1 MVEESYS
8 RQELLDAVMDAFGFT
23 KGEALEYIKKAS
35 EETKLNIVKGFK
47 QDAKK
52 NFYEGVSP
60 RNPFL
65 RPALDKLKLA
75 KKAKGVVVSFR
86 KPNGKEEEVGF
97 VYYTPNELYELDRQ
111 LKDEHGADIDIS
123 AIHDRAMID
132 EYEQAMTEAVV
143 DIKPFFTKV
152 LEDEPKQDKEVDFDT
167 EMFDKDINEY
177 FDSAYEES
185 VLYTTESGI
194 IDAQGNVVLEGLL
207 NGEHP
212 ITFTL
217 TPEKI
222 LSESVNLEEEIK
234 AVTFKVVNNL
244 SEEVFTFNF
253 TGEK

>member
-1 MVEESYS
+1 
-8 RQELLDAVMDAFGFT
+8 
-23 KGEALEYIKKAS
+23 
-35 EETKLNIVKGFK
+35 
-47 QDAKK
+47 
-52 NFYEGVSP
+52 
-60 RNPFL
+60 
-65 RPALDKLKLA
+65 
-75 KKAKGVVVSFR
+75 
-86 KPNGKEEEVGF
+86 
-97 VYYTPNELYELDRQ
+97 
-111 LKDEHGADIDIS
+111 
-123 AIHDRAMID
+123 MID

-185 VLYTTESGI
+185 VLYTTQSGM

-234 AVTFKVVNNL
+234 AVTFRVVNNL

>member
-1 MVEESYS
+1 MV
-8 RQELLDAVMDAFGFT
+8 Q
-23 KGEALEYIKKAS
+23 
-35 EETKLNIVKGFK
+35 
-47 QDAKK
+47 
-52 NFYEGVSP
+52 
-60 RNPFL
+60 
-65 RPALDKLKLA
+65 
-75 KKAKGVVVSFR
+75 
-86 KPNGKEEEVGF
+86 
-97 VYYTPNELYELDRQ
+97 
-111 LKDEHGADIDIS
+111 DIDIS

-185 VLYTTESGI
+185 VLYTTESGM

-217 TPEKI
+217 TPEK
-222 LSESVNLEEEIK
+222 N
-234 AVTFKVVNNL
+234 TFRI
-244 SEEVFTFNF
+244 S
-253 TGEK
+253 